1 MRKFVTLNMNN
12 TRLFFCLSL
21 ILTIYSCQ
29 TSSEETV
36 SKGVEYFPSKIG
48 SIHYFQIDTVVYD
61 LFKRKIDT
69 FSSIVREEVVE
80 KFTDASNDTIYRVE
94 LSRYNDNT
102 VKWEVFRSFERKI
115 TANYA
120 FEQLDNVT
128 ELKMIFPIASYKTKG
143 SSYTWDVNMFNNY
156 DPLSVK
162 FTSVFTSFYNGI
174 NPYNNCV
181 SVKMNKPQI
190 GRVNITRVEVYAKD
204 IGLVYRYLENTNS
217 LDDSSFLSGSI
228 TTVRLKN

>member
-143 SSYTWDVNMFNNY
+143 SS
-156 DPLSVK
+156 
-162 FTSVFTSFYNGI
+162 
-174 NPYNNCV
+174 
-181 SVKMNKPQI
+181 
-190 GRVNITRVEVYAKD
+190 
-204 IGLVYRYLENTNS
+204 
-217 LDDSSFLSGSI
+217 
-228 TTVRLKN
+228 